1 MDLDRFNV
9 AVHRVQA
16 GQFLREKTALAVG
29 VSAIDAA
36 LQARAGQA
44 EDPDLFKIA
53 TQLCPEDTLGF
64 YVKLGGKLK
73 VAEPPP
79 PKGVSMKD
87 WDRILNQ
94 PEKG

>member
-9 AVHRVQA
+9 AVHGVQA
-16 GQFLREKTALAVG
+16 GQFLREKAASAH
-29 VSAIDAA
+29 VSAMEIA
-36 LQARAGQA
+36 LKARVEQV

-53 TQLCPEDTLGF
+53 TQLSPEDALGF

-79 PKGVSMKD
+79 PKGVSTKD

-94 PEKG
+94 PQKG